1 MTNDKKIWPIALIS
15 GLVGAGVA
23 VAIAALLGLGSG
35 STTTVVR
42 AGDGALRPAS
52 SGEGLSAS
60 QIYRRDGKGV
70 VSVLA
75 EGVQSDSSSQFG
87 IPDSGSGGKSSG
99 TGFAIDR
106 DGTILT
112 NAHVVDGAKKVTVGV
127 GLEPGSAKTVEAKV
141 LGVDRSSD
149 LAVLKIDPS
158 GLDIRPLSLGSSRD
172 VVVGDPVVA
181 IGNPFGQV
189 GTLTTGVVSA
199 KGRQIDGLNG
209 FAIDNVIQ
217 TDAAINPGNSG
228 GPLIDAA
235 GDVIGINS
243 QIQTGGSNG
252 SVGIGFA
259 IPIDTARKLLP
270 GLREGKV
277 DTGYLGITT
286 IGITP
291 ELKPLNLPVGKG
303 VLIVSVQ
310 PGSPAA
316 KAGLKGGTV
325 PADLDG
331 EKIMIGGDVIE
342 KIDGRQML
350 TAAGVSAYVA
360 SKKAGDRIEIEYLKG
375 GKKRETVEVE
385 LGRRPQQDI
394 KQP

>member
-1 MTNDKKIWPIALIS
+1 MTNEKKIWPVAIIS
-15 GLVGAGVA
+15 GLVGAAAAIA
-23 VAIAALLGLGSG
+23 VAALLGIGG
-35 STTTVVR
+35 GGETTVVR
-42 AGDGALRPAS
+42 AGSGEFRPVS

-60 QIYRRDGKGV
+60 QIYRRDSRGV

-75 EGVQSDSSSQFG
+75 EGVQSDSESQFG
-87 IPDSGSGGKSSG
+87 IPGSGSGKSSG
-99 TGFAIDR
+99 TGFAIDNE
-106 DGTILT
+106 GTILT
-112 NAHVVDGAKKVTVGV
+112 NAHVVDGASKVTIGV
-127 GLEPGSAKTVEAKV
+127 GLEGDSDKTTEAKV
-141 LGVDRSSD
+141 LGADRSTD
-149 LAVLKIDPS
+149 LAVLKVDPS
-158 GLDIRPLSLGSSRD
+158 GLNLRPLPLGSSSE
-172 VVVGDPVVA
+172 VIVGDPVVA
-181 IGNPFGQV
+181 IGNPFGQT

-199 KGRQIDGLNG
+199 KGRQIEGLNG
-209 FAIDNVIQ
+209 FTIDNVIQ

-235 GDVIGINS
+235 GEVIGINS

-259 IPIDTARKLLP
+259 IPIDTARKLVP

-291 ELKPLNLPVGKG
+291 ELKALNLPVDEG

-325 PADLDG
+325 PAELDG
-331 EKIMIGGDVIE
+331 QKIMIGGDVIE
-342 KIDGRQML
+342 KIDGRQMDS
-350 TAAGVSAYVA
+350 AADVSSYVA

-385 LGRRPQQDI
+385 LGRRPQQNI
-394 KQP
+394 RQP

>member
-1 MTNDKKIWPIALIS
+1 MTSDRKIWPIAIVS
-15 GLVGAGVA
+15 GLLGAGVA
-23 VAIAALLGLGSG
+23 IAVAALLGLGSG
-35 STTTVVR
+35 GTTTVVN
-42 AGDGALRPAS
+42 GGGGAFRPAAD
-52 SGEGLSAS
+52 GEGLTPS

-75 EGVQSDSSSQFG
+75 EGVQSESSSQFG
-87 IPDSGSGGKSSG
+87 IPDSGSGKSSG
-99 TGFAIDR
+99 TGFAIDS

-127 GLEPGSAKTVEAKV
+127 GLDRDAAKTVGAKV

-149 LAVLKIDPS
+149 LAVLKVDPS
-158 GLDIRPLSLGSSRD
+158 GLGLRPLALGSSSD

-235 GDVIGINS
+235 GEVIGINS

-291 ELKPLNLPVGKG
+291 DLKPLNLPVGKG

-325 PADLDG
+325 PAELDG
-331 EKIMIGGDVIE
+331 QKIMIGGDVIE

-350 TAAGVSAYVA
+350 TAAGVSGYVA

-375 GKKRETVEVE
+375 GKERKTVQVE
-385 LGRRPQQDI
+385 LGRRPQQDL

>member
-1 MTNDKKIWPIALIS
+1 MSPDKKTWPIAIIS

-23 VAIAALLGLGSG
+23 IAAAAIIGLGG
-35 STTTVVR
+35 GNGGTTVVQ
-42 AGDGALRPAS
+42 GGGGGIRPAA

-60 QIYRRDGKGV
+60 EIYRRDGRGV

-87 IPDSGSGGKSSG
+87 LPDSGSGKSSG
-99 TGFAIDR
+99 TGFAIDSE
-106 DGTILT
+106 GTILT
-112 NAHVVDGAKKVTVGV
+112 NAHVVDGAKKVTVGI
-127 GLEPGSAKTVEAKV
+127 GLDRDSAKTVDAKV
-141 LGVDRSSD
+141 LGADRSTD
-149 LAVLKIDPS
+149 IAVLKVDPS
-158 GLDIRPLSLGSSRD
+158 GLNLRALPLGSSAD

-235 GDVIGINS
+235 GEVIGINS

-259 IPIDTARKLLP
+259 IPIDTARKLVP

-277 DTGYLGITT
+277 DTGYLGITN

-291 ELKPLNLPVGKG
+291 ELKPLNLPVSKG

-325 PADLDG
+325 PAELDG
-331 EKIMIGGDVIE
+331 EKIMIGGDIIE

-360 SKKAGDRIEIEYLKG
+360 SKKAGDRIEIEYLRG
-375 GKKRETVEVE
+375 GKDRKTVQVE
-385 LGRRPQQDI
+385 LGRRPQQNL
-394 KQP
+394 KQ

>member
-1 MTNDKKIWPIALIS
+1 MSSDKKTWPIAIIS

-23 VAIAALLGLGSG
+23 IAAAAIIGLGG
-35 STTTVVR
+35 GNGGTTVVQ
-42 AGDGALRPAS
+42 GGGGGIRPAA

-60 QIYRRDGKGV
+60 EIYRRDGRGV

-87 IPDSGSGGKSSG
+87 LPDSGSGKSSG
-99 TGFAIDR
+99 TGFAIDSE
-106 DGTILT
+106 GTILT
-112 NAHVVDGAKKVTVGV
+112 NAHVVDGAKKVTVGI
-127 GLEPGSAKTVEAKV
+127 GLDRDSAKTVDAKV
-141 LGVDRSSD
+141 LGADRSTD
-149 LAVLKIDPS
+149 IAVLKVDPS
-158 GLDIRPLSLGSSRD
+158 GLNLRALPLGSSAD
-172 VVVGDPVVA
+172 VVGGDPVVA

-235 GDVIGINS
+235 GEVIGINS

-259 IPIDTARKLLP
+259 IPIDTARKLVP

-277 DTGYLGITT
+277 DTGYLGITN

-291 ELKPLNLPVGKG
+291 ELKPLNLPVSKG

-325 PADLDG
+325 PAELDG
-331 EKIMIGGDVIE
+331 EKIMIGGDIIE

-360 SKKAGDRIEIEYLKG
+360 SKKAGDRIEIEYLRG
-375 GKKRETVEVE
+375 GKDRKTVQVE
-385 LGRRPQQDI
+385 LGRRPQQNL
-394 KQP
+394 KQ

>member
-1 MTNDKKIWPIALIS
+1 MSSDKKTWPIAIIS

-23 VAIAALLGLGSG
+23 IAAAAIIGLGG
-35 STTTVVR
+35 GNGGTTVVQ
-42 AGDGALRPAS
+42 GGGGGIRPAA

-60 QIYRRDGKGV
+60 EIYRRDGRGV

-87 IPDSGSGGKSSG
+87 LPDSGSGKSSG
-99 TGFAIDR
+99 TGFAIDSE
-106 DGTILT
+106 GTILT
-112 NAHVVDGAKKVTVGV
+112 NAHVVDGAKKVTVGI
-127 GLEPGSAKTVEAKV
+127 GLDRDSAKTVDAKV
-141 LGVDRSSD
+141 LGADRSTD
-149 LAVLKIDPS
+149 IAVLKVDPS
-158 GLDIRPLSLGSSRD
+158 GLNLRALPLGSSAD

-235 GDVIGINS
+235 GEVIGINS

-259 IPIDTARKLLP
+259 IPIDTARKLVP

-277 DTGYLGITT
+277 DTGYLGITN

-291 ELKPLNLPVGKG
+291 ELKPLNLPVSKG

-325 PADLDG
+325 PAELDG
-331 EKIMIGGDVIE
+331 EKIMIGGDIIE

-360 SKKAGDRIEIEYLKG
+360 SKKAGDRIEIEYLRG
-375 GKKRETVEVE
+375 GKDRKTVQVE
-385 LGRRPQQDI
+385 LGRRPQQNL
-394 KQP
+394 KQ

>member
-1 MTNDKKIWPIALIS
+1 MSPDKKTWPIAIIS

-23 VAIAALLGLGSG
+23 IAAAAIIGLGG
-35 STTTVVR
+35 GNGGTTVVQ
-42 AGDGALRPAS
+42 GGGGGIRPAA

-60 QIYRRDGKGV
+60 EIYRRDGRGV

-87 IPDSGSGGKSSG
+87 LPDSGSGKSSG
-99 TGFAIDR
+99 TGFAIDSE
-106 DGTILT
+106 GTILT
-112 NAHVVDGAKKVTVGV
+112 NAHVVDGAKKVTVGI
-127 GLEPGSAKTVEAKV
+127 GLDRDSAKTVDAKV
-141 LGVDRSSD
+141 LGADRSTD
-149 LAVLKIDPS
+149 IAVLKVDPS
-158 GLDIRPLSLGSSRD
+158 GLNLRALPLGSSAD

-235 GDVIGINS
+235 GEVIGINS

-259 IPIDTARKLLP
+259 IPIDTARKLVP

-277 DTGYLGITT
+277 DTGYLGITN

-291 ELKPLNLPVGKG
+291 ELKPLNLPVSKG
-303 VLIVSVQ
+303 VLIVAVQ

-325 PADLDG
+325 PAELDG
-331 EKIMIGGDVIE
+331 EKIMIGGDIIE

-360 SKKAGDRIEIEYLKG
+360 SKKAGDTIEIEYLRG
-375 GKKRETVEVE
+375 GKDRKTVQVE
-385 LGRRPQQDI
+385 LGRRPQQNL
-394 KQP
+394 KQ